1 MWFRWLVLC
10 CLVLQ
15 SVFFLFLGARGGM
28 VLLCLRGLFLLVL
41 PYPTPGPGPDH
52 KTSIRFAH
60 HTDGRDERCYGLFM
74 TAGGVAAS
82 CTKSPS
88 HSVHAQHF
96 IQSIFVRGAPA
107 PSLHTATPPDLIM
120 RNVDSFI
127 KHMLIRYVN
136 PFNGIK
142 MKNFALQLLPFKSGN
157 RTLAA
162 LLRA

>member
-1 MWFRWLVLC
+1 MT
-10 CLVLQ
+10 
-15 SVFFLFLGARGGM
+15 
-28 VLLCLRGLFLLVL
+28 
-41 PYPTPGPGPDH
+41 Y
-52 KTSIRFAH
+52 AH
-60 HTDGRDERCYGLFM
+60 HTGATDDVMDSLRL
-74 TAGGVAAS
+74 GGAAS

-142 MKNFALQLLPFKSGN
+142 MKNFALQLLPFKERIAPSQHFYEHSATILG
-157 RTLAA
+157 A
-162 LLRA
+162 